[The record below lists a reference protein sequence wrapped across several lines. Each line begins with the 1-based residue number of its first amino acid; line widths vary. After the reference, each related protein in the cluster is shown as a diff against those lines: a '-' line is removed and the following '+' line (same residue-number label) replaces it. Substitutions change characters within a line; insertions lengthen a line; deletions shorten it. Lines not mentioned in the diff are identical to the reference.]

1 MSNTNASNKFGLRTF
16 ALSNF
21 AVILLWE
28 IAHVT
33 ANATGDVTAD
43 AELLTQLDVDGT
55 WCMGESSF

>member
-1 MSNTNASNKFGLRTF
+1 MSKTNASNKFGLRTF

-43 AELLTQLDVDGT
+43 AE
-55 WCMGESSF
+55 W